1 MGHSLPVDQADAV
14 TRRISGDIAVNAAED
29 TRRLACGRPCC
40 LKARPL
46 CSDQQ
51 RSDQSMCA
59 ALRNVAL
66 NSSCPALTK
75 PTAVRSF
82 HLLQQPSCELAI
94 TLDPQPLALLS
105 TRNRPRTAV
114 RQGASWPAAAHLQLT
129 AAAVVRPV
137 LVVLCAELSWVVAR
151 PDGACPGGAS
161 SRHPA
166 VGRRRRDRHRQD
178 ASHGVGRRSASSM
191 RCPPHPVSSS
201 GIQRWPSGVQL
212 SGVRP
217 SGSSSGDPAVRC
229 PPSGVRPSAVRPR
242 LVRTRPAGPT

>member
-191 RCPPHPVSSS
+191 RCPPIRCRRPGSAAAV
-201 GIQRWPSGVQL
+201 WCPA
-212 SGVRP
+212 VRCP
-217 SGSSSGDPAVRC
+217 AIWSSSGDPAVRC